1 MKSVFD
7 DVPLLNRHANLMSEE
22 GNAKVMD
29 DDETRENPGPV
40 PVLPEVG
47 VGSSCRAG
55 FGYRNRV
62 GEVA

>member
-1 MKSVFD
+1 
-7 DVPLLNRHANLMSEE
+7 MSEE

-29 DDETRENPGPV
+29 DDETRENPGPL